1 MKQVKSISTLKI
13 CTKSNQNYF
22 YNTDKWLIDWYNR
35 RCKDIISQRV
45 LVTFQIHYVYATFW
59 TPNFVL
65 IFDWICTLKLW
76 SNNYLFEDFSAGRP
90 NPSLNEAL
98 NKPQSRKQCGTFES
112 WNSTCTCVW
121 LCLSFQPQNNVND
134 LIQSDQWFHIAKIL
148 HFQQY

>member
-22 YNTDKWLIDWYNR
+22 LQHRQVIDWYNR
-35 RCKDIISQRV
+35 RCKEIISQWV
-45 LVTFQIHYVYATFW
+45 FVTFKIHYVCA

-65 IFDWICTLKLW
+65 IFDWTYTVKLW

-112 WNSTCTCVW
+112 WNNTCTCVW